1 MEPDD
6 KEPEYVLNA
15 DQWEELQRLL
25 AKNTPDDYP
34 GLYELMNPPTI
45 SDIDA
50 NEYRRRID
58 QVIAE
63 LEAEGVQ
70 DPDPETQAR
79 LDHMFRQ
86 PDED

>member
-34 GLYELMNPPTI
+34 GLYELMNPSAI
-45 SDIDA
+45 SDAD
-50 NEYRRRID
+50 EYRRRID
-58 QVIAE
+58 QFIAE

-79 LDHMFRQ
+79 LDRMFRH